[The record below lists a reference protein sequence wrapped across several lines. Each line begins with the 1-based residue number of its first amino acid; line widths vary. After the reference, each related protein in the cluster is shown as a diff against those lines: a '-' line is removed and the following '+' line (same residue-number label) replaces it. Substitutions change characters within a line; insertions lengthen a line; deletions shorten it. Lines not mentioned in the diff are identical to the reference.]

1 MKKSYLAEVIKEELK
16 NYILEQERNIMK
28 AISSRMSAEK
38 SFEKSKELSK
48 RSEVLRQAIKDA
60 LDKNDF
66 MKASELIEKMKQLS
80 EEIES

>member
-1 MKKSYLAEVIKEELK
+1 MKKSYLAEMIKEELT

>member
-1 MKKSYLAEVIKEELK
+1 MKKSYLVEVIKEELRS
-16 NYILEQERNIMK
+16 YILEQERNIMK

-48 RSEVLRQAIKDA
+48 KAEVIRQAIKDA

-80 EEIES
+80 EEVEG

>member
-1 MKKSYLAEVIKEELK
+1 MKKSYLAEVIKEELRS
-16 NYILEQERNIMK
+16 YILEQERNIMK

-48 RSEVLRQAIKDA
+48 KAEVIRQAIKDA

-80 EEIES
+80 EEIEG

>member
-1 MKKSYLAEVIKEELK
+1 MKKSYLAEVIKEELT

>member
-1 MKKSYLAEVIKEELK
+1 MKKSYLAEVIKEEQT